1 MVLRPIIT
9 WIEVIMGVGLGALIA
24 SRLPI
29 PMELDA
35 KDTKKEFKRVV
46 VKILAKTATTVQ
58 FNSALFFF
66 QQIVKHSLIIQST
79 LTRTQYIFSF
89 VHSCACD
96 AVRPFKFFLV
106 NAEKKLQQTKL
117 KSQHN

>member
-46 VKILAKTATTVQ
+46 AKRKQQRADVERNAKTMKK
-58 FNSALFFF
+58 
-66 QQIVKHSLIIQST
+66 VKDSDS
-79 LTRTQYIFSF
+79 
-89 VHSCACD
+89 
-96 AVRPFKFFLV
+96 
-106 NAEKKLQQTKL
+106 
-117 KSQHN
+117 KS